1 MTVVVDNS
9 LKQKAA
15 QLREYYLGSA
25 YHESKTK
32 TKFEENKTY
41 YIVNC
46 ETVKTKYGPAY
57 VITTDEG
64 EKYYANKKVSKYI
77 EDNKLM
83 ELFKP
88 FAINTYQYKSFINER
103 NDKVMYLEMQIF
115 NSESNKCCK

>member
-1 MTVVVDNS
+1 MTVVVVDNS

-15 QLREYYLGSA
+15 QLREY
-25 YHESKTK
+25 HESKTK
-32 TKFEENKTY
+32 SKFEENKTY

-46 ETVKTKYGPAY
+46 GTVKTKYGSAY
-57 VITTDEG
+57 VITTDKG

-77 EDNKLM
+77 ETNKLM

-88 FAINTYQYKSFINER
+88 FAINTYQYKSFVNER
-103 NDKVMYLEMQIF
+103 NDKVNYLEMQIF